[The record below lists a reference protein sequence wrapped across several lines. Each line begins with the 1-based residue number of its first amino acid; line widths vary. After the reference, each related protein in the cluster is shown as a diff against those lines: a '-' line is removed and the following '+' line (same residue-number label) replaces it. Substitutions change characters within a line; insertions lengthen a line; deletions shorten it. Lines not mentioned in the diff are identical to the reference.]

1 VLLVFAVK
9 YYLALVT
16 SYLGRAHE
24 AMGLFLACC
33 PNKSYAMLLE
43 LIFVSCIC
51 SRTTGCKI
59 HANNSRKHV
68 NNSTIYNIYTQILDP
83 EE

>member
-1 VLLVFAVK
+1 MDLQTNLSICASCLCSEILP
-9 YYLALVT
+9 LAT

-24 AMGLFLACC
+24 AMGLFLACR

-59 HANNSRKHV
+59 QDTCKQFKE
-68 NNSTIYNIYTQILDP
+68 TG
-83 EE
+83 E